1 MNPECFREL
10 LGDDLV
16 FMNLSMGKEDKMK
29 RLLARHGGDEQTAS
43 MFDVS
48 FSFILVLLVFFKK
61 YFQDY
66 EKVMAA
72 GGDEGDMVKVLVTAE
87 MSREQVVEQIIKTE
101 TEIK

>member
-1 MNPECFREL
+1 MCREL

-48 FSFILVLLVFFKK
+48 FSFIFVLPNDLI
-61 YFQDY
+61 YSI
-66 EKVMAA
+66 
-72 GGDEGDMVKVLVTAE
+72 LI
-87 MSREQVVEQIIKTE
+87 QIMLLKTS
-101 TEIK
+101 

>member
-1 MNPECFREL
+1 MSVCIYNDEDSLHLECIVCREL

-48 FSFILVLLVFFKK
+48 FLFVFSI
-61 YFQDY
+61 FQFPLF
-66 EKVMAA
+66 A
-72 GGDEGDMVKVLVTAE
+72 GL
-87 MSREQVVEQIIKTE
+87 
-101 TEIK
+101 

>member
-1 MNPECFREL
+1 MNPDCCREL

-48 FSFILVLLVFFKK
+48 FSFSTVYCLVLFYLILL
-61 YFQDY
+61 
-66 EKVMAA
+66 A
-72 GGDEGDMVKVLVTAE
+72 GL
-87 MSREQVVEQIIKTE
+87 
-101 TEIK
+101 